1 MDILNWLYLAK
12 NKFIRTAPSSDKDLL
27 VLGAKVGFNKRGD
40 LYQNYAMSVNDL
52 ATYVNES
59 AAGNCPI
66 QMNFKPGSIGEKV
79 SFTKVS
85 GSDPEIYKDVIIPGL
100 LEITRDNG
108 GGGIYNIAQ
117 EGNFNGGVSPINTEW
132 TTQYLDPTNTG
143 WTPLWDLTSR
153 TYDNW
158 RNAIETPSGD
168 PAPPM
173 YVGLPAVMKYDDGA
187 IIKYYLILFTEWG
200 VGNENQYGFAYDR
213 YEILDSVFF
222 EQPSADN
229 TTTPQV
235 IDIISDGVQITR
247 SYEGGAL
254 YNPLFESQG
263 VNYGASPANTRW
275 NSEFTDSRAGYSG
288 FDDLSNLE
296 SRIYTAFI
304 QALDANIGQNL
315 PGTDL
320 IMHDVTTDLYYKVEF
335 DTWAQGCGGGGDIG
349 DIGVGGVADYD
360 ITNPGSGYPDSNYHI
375 TGVGGNGTDL
385 ELYVSVS
392 GGIPAIIDGN
402 SDFGQNYQVGDIITF
417 PYPGVTDVFTI
428 EVTEICSQ
436 GGFAYTRTV
445 IPQSCG
451 VKFADGTIMNTAVT
465 AGGAA
470 GTEMNYVTGLLSPQV
485 ESDFIALPDT
495 ITDDGGTTYKTYKLG
510 GIANFNAPGT
520 TAYSYLIGVIS
531 GDSNLKMINDA
542 TVIGANGVTTY
553 TGVSGKF
560 TVNALVK
567 DASTGAAIPLTF
579 ATIVLDNTIA
589 GSNDYFVSIVAT
601 AGASWS
607 GTAYIDIEFMS
618 DQTLSYYN

>member
-1 MDILNWLYLAK
+1 MDIINWVYLLK
-12 NKFIRTAPSSDKDLL
+12 NKLVKRTVQNPEQDLL
-27 VLGAKVGFNKRGD
+27 VIGNKVSYVKRGD
-40 LYQNYAMSVNDL
+40 KYQSYGMTVKDFAE
-52 ATYVNES
+52 YVNES
-59 AAGNCPI
+59 VAGNCPI

-79 SFTKVS
+79 SFVKVS
-85 GSDPEIYKDVIIPGL
+85 GSDEYDNRDIIIPGL
-100 LEITRDNG
+100 LEITRGDN
-108 GGGIYNIAQ
+108 GGIYNIAQ
-117 EGNFNGGVSPINTEW
+117 EGTFNGGVSPINTEW

-158 RNAIETPSGD
+158 RDAIETPSGD

-222 EQPSADN
+222 EQPSTDN

-247 SYEGGAL
+247 SYEGGGL
-254 YNPLFESQG
+254 YNPLFESQD
-263 VNYGASPANTRW
+263 NWGASPANTRW
-275 NSEFTDSRAGYSG
+275 NSEYTDSRTGYSG
-288 FDDLSNLE
+288 FSDLSNLE
-296 SRIYTAFI
+296 SRVYTAFI

-320 IMHDVTTDLYYKVEF
+320 IMHDITTDLYYKVEF
-335 DTWAQGCGGGGDIG
+335 DEWAQGCQGDDLG
-349 DIGVGGVADYD
+349 SVQDYD
-360 ITNPGSGYPDSNYHI
+360 TLDAGGSGYPE
-375 TGVGGNGTDL
+375 GGWTSLNGIGGSGTNI
-385 ELYVSVS
+385 EMAIIVS
-392 GGIPAIIDGN
+392 GGVIITMQLQN
-402 SDFGQNYQVGDIITF
+402 NGQNYQVGDVITF
-417 PYPGVTDVFTI
+417 PYSGVTEPIVI
-428 EVTEICSQ
+428 EVTEICSM

-465 AGGAA
+465 ASAGAA
-470 GTEMNYVTGLLSPQV
+470 GTEMNYVQGILSPEV
-485 ESDFIALPDT
+485 ESDFIQLPD
-495 ITDDGGTTYKTYKLG
+495 IIQLEGDPYNTYKLG
-510 GIANFNAPGT
+510 GIVTFDAPGT
-520 TAYSYLIGVIS
+520 SAYSFLIGVIS
-531 GDSNLKMINDA
+531 GDTGLRLINDA

-589 GSNDYFVSIVAT
+589 GLDDYFVSIVAT
-601 AGASWS
+601 AGASWV

-618 DQTLSYYN
+618 DQALSYYN